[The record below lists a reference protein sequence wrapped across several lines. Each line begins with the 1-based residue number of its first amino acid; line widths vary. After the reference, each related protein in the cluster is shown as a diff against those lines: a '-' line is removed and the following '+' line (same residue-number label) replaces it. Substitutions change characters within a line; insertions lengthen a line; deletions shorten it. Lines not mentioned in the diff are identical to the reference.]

1 MKIWRNSDK
10 DFIGFIIIICLILA
24 AGGFVVALF
33 VLTLRSIKLKEK
45 LNKEREIEEEKLLI
59 SKWRTQTLG
68 RKKICCL
75 KQQNNY

>member
-10 DFIGFIIIICLILA
+10 DFIGFIIITCLVVT
-24 AGGFVVALF
+24 AGGFVFALF

-45 LNKEREIEEEKLLI
+45 LEKEREKEEEKLLI

-68 RKKICCL
+68 RKKFTA
-75 KQQNNY
+75 